1 MFVQSMRS
9 KASQLLL
16 TVGILL
22 CPILACKHKAPPNA
36 LPHSVTLRWEAPTTV
51 SVPPVLLAGYNVYRS
66 TVPGTAYVKIASLV
80 PQPPYED
87 HLVISGRTYFY
98 VVTSVDQ
105 AGRESRF
112 SKEVQ
117 ARIP

>member
-66 TVPGTAYVKIASLV
+66 TVPGTGYVKIASLV